1 MNPYFVGRVTLLR
14 YQNQHKLFKELEMV
28 DKNKTTKKPAK
39 TATQKAKPTKKQIAE
54 AVEKTKS
61 KAEEYARD
69 PKKAKKLLEDA
80 VKKAKGFEKNRGPL
94 GEVWS
99 YLTALFR
106 LLRAYIG
113 GEYRDIPWGS
123 IVLVTVGIVY
133 FVSPIDLIPD
143 VLPGIGFI
151 DDAAVIAF
159 VVGQI
164 KADLDNFLAWEIIQ
178 AEAEDDEPALTE

>member
-1 MNPYFVGRVTLLR
+1 
-14 YQNQHKLFKELEMV
+14 MV
-28 DKNKTTKKPAK
+28 DRNETTKKPAK
-39 TATQKAKPTKKQIAE
+39 TATQKAKPTKKQITE

-61 KAEEYARD
+61 KAEEYVRD

-106 LLRAYIG
+106 LLRAYIR
-113 GEYRDIPWGS
+113 GEYRDLSWIS
-123 IVLVTVGIVY
+123 IVLVTVGIIY

-143 VLPGIGFI
+143 ALPGIGHI
-151 DDAAVIAF
+151 DDAALIAF
-159 VVGQI
+159 VVAQI
-164 KADLDNFLAWEIIQ
+164 KADLDNFLAWEITQ
-178 AEAEDDEPALTE
+178 AENKDDESALTA

>member
-1 MNPYFVGRVTLLR
+1 
-14 YQNQHKLFKELEMV
+14 MV
-28 DKNKTTKKPAK
+28 DRNKITKKPANK
-39 TATQKAKPTKKQIAE
+39 TATQKAKPTKKRIAE
-54 AVEKTKS
+54 AVEKTKN

-69 PKKAKKLLEDA
+69 PKKVKKLLEDA
-80 VKKAKGFEKNRGPL
+80 AKKARGFEKNRGPL

-106 LLRAYIG
+106 ILKAYIR

-123 IVLVTVGIVY
+123 IVLVTVGIIY

-143 VLPGIGFI
+143 ILPGIGLI

-159 VVGQI
+159 VVAQI
-164 KADLDNFLAWEIIQ
+164 KADLDNFLAWEITQ
-178 AEAEDDEPALTE
+178 AEDEDDESAFAE

>member
-1 MNPYFVGRVTLLR
+1 
-14 YQNQHKLFKELEMV
+14 MV
-28 DKNKTTKKPAK
+28 DNNKTTKKPARS
-39 TATQKAKPTKKQIAE
+39 ATPKAKPTKKQIAE
-54 AVEKTKS
+54 AVENTKN
-61 KAEEYARD
+61 KAEGYVRD

-106 LLRAYIG
+106 LLRAYIR

-123 IVLVTVGIVY
+123 IVLVTVAIIY

-143 VLPGIGFI
+143 VLPGIGLI

-159 VVGQI
+159 VVAQI
-164 KADLDNFLAWEIIQ
+164 KADLDNFLAWEITQ
-178 AEAEDDEPALTE
+178 AEGLDDDSKVTE